1 MRTKLLLMVALMFT
15 IFGSVCAQSNEEAKK
30 EINRI
35 KKNSRLYI
43 YADVTAATTDEAANL
58 AEEQLYDEINK
69 WVATKKK
76 LRNSANI
83 VVNNKKELWATVN
96 MPRGNMYRSFI
107 YVKRNDILPADNVEV
122 ISNNPISEPLISTV
136 EIILP
141 EVVQIIVDCTEYNE
155 MAAKVKQMKVQGKIL
170 DYNRYGQLSDP
181 EQYYLAIYNTAGKVV
196 AVLSPGEERQNVKT
210 GEVDSV
216 ANYSGCGAIG
226 FRISNNR

>member
-1 MRTKLLLMVALMFT
+1 MVALMFT

-107 YVKRNDILPADNVEV
+107 YVKKNDILPADNVEV
-122 ISNNPISEPLISTV
+122 ISNNPISEPLISRIRV
-136 EIILP
+136 RLS
-141 EVVQIIVDCTEYNE
+141 NHKFSRF
-155 MAAKVKQMKVQGKIL
+155 AAPLLKL
-170 DYNRYGQLSDP
+170 R
-181 EQYYLAIYNTAGKVV
+181 
-196 AVLSPGEERQNVKT
+196 
-210 GEVDSV
+210 
-216 ANYSGCGAIG
+216 
-226 FRISNNR
+226 